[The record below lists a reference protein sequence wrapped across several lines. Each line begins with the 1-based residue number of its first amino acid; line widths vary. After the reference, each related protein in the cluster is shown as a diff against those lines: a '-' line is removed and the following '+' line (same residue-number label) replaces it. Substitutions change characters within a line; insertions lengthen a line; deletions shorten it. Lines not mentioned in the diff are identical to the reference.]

1 MKIEVHHYDQIGFTH
16 VATVTAPDAEVWE
29 ALDYAYR
36 WTNNID
42 GSWSIK
48 ERTFEGGHENGDFN
62 PAVEVVAPLHVDAKG
77 KTWGLRS
84 SMMGDVF
91 IVDGKRWVV
100 ATFGFEEEDLRA

>member
-1 MKIEVHHYDQIGFTH
+1 MKIEIHHYDQIGFTH
-16 VATVTAPDAEVWE
+16 VATVTSPDAEVWE
-29 ALDYAYR
+29 ALEYAYR

-77 KTWGLRS
+77 KTWGAS
-84 SMMGDVF
+84 IF
-91 IVDGKRWVV
+91 HDGGRFHHGRQALGGCHVR
-100 ATFGFEEEDLRA
+100 L